1 MTNCPHEKIRVKP
14 TKKQGCRRNQ
24 RNVSRKEMNMAW
36 NKIKTKNT
44 KFPFDMTPPKVYMQR
59 KKDENS
65 LEF

>member
-1 MTNCPHEKIRVKP
+1 
-14 TKKQGCRRNQ
+14 
-24 RNVSRKEMNMAW
+24 MNMAW

-65 LEF
+65 LEFWETPETEPTHRTKWVGVSNKAENHMTKKN